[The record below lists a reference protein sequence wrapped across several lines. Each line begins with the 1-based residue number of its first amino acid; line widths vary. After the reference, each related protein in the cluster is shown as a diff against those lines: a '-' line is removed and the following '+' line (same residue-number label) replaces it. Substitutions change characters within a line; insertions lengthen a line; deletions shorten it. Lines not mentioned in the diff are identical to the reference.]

1 MKIESEREERVNL
14 KRGVS
19 LSVESAMSDYI

>member
-1 MKIESEREERVNL
+1 MKIGSEQEKIVDL
-14 KRGVS
+14 KRVVR